1 MRKTNIQI
9 DGYYISMEED
19 KYYKSDI
26 SDLDKWR
33 SLEILSDEMKNNDV
47 TEELKGYM
55 NSYGI
60 FHAVNF
66 LTSQSGG

>member
-9 DGYYISMEED
+9 DGYFIGLEKN

-26 SDLDKWR
+26 SDLDKWK
-33 SLEILSDEMKNNDV
+33 SLEVLPDDMKDNDI

-55 NSYGI
+55 NSFGI
-60 FHAVNF
+60 FHSVNF